1 MNDILSYTTEQTVT
15 PNESALSM
23 GSGDMEVFATPAMVA
38 LMEQAAMLAAKKLL
52 QDGESSVGI
61 EISTSHLKAS
71 RIGSTIRATAT
82 LEQQDGR
89 RLKFRVEAY
98 DGDTLIGE
106 GSHTRFIVDKS
117 RFLAKL

>member
-52 QDGESSVGI
+52 QEGESSVGI

>member
-52 QDGESSVGI
+52 QEGESSVGI

-71 RIGSTIRATAT
+71 RIGSTIRATAI